1 MPELKDE
8 NQEYE
13 VEKIKDNTVKAGY
26 IQYLVKW
33 LGWLLEYNQQIPKD
47 DIVNV
52 VSKIKSFKRL
62 YKWKYN
68 QD

>member
-1 MPELKDE
+1 VLEKYHLKNSKNFIPMPELKDE

-33 LGWLLEYNQQIPKD
+33 LGWLLEYNQ
-47 DIVNV
+47 
-52 VSKIKSFKRL
+52 
-62 YKWKYN
+62 
-68 QD
+68 